1 MRKPDAPAAQTNLNF
16 DAHPRSSLI
25 VALDFDSLNTA
36 LKFARQVADLVG
48 MFKIG
53 SQLFTAAGPAAVKE
67 ISALGPGIFLDLK
80 FHDIPNTVAG
90 AVLSSAAMTGVQLVN
105 VHALGGT
112 AMLHAAAQA
121 VSAGVP
127 MGADRP
133 RLIAVTVLTSMD
145 AKAIREVGIGG
156 PPKTRVV
163 KLAKLAKSAGVDGVV
178 ASVQEARAIRK
189 ACGRDFL
196 IVTPGVRP
204 ATKSES
210 GAAKSA
216 KADDQARTATP
227 TEAIKAGADF
237 LVVGRPITAAP
248 DPRSAAQSI
257 VDEIASAK

>member
-1 MRKPDAPAAQTNLNF
+1 MSF

-25 VALDFDSLNTA
+25 VALDFDSLSSA

-53 SQLFTAAGPAAVKE
+53 SQLFAAAGPQAVRE

-90 AVLSSAAMTGVQLVN
+90 AILSCAAMPGVQLVN
-105 VHALGGT
+105 VHALGGR

-121 VSAGVP
+121 ISAAQP

-133 RLIAVTVLTSMD
+133 RLLAVTILTSMD
-145 AKAIREVGIGG
+145 QKAMREVGLGG
-156 PPKTRVV
+156 TSQGRVL
-163 KLAKLAKSAGVDGVV
+163 KLALLAKKAGVDGVV
-178 ASVQEARAIRK
+178 ASVKEARAIRK

-204 ATKSES
+204 KDKGSATNN
-210 GAAKSA
+210 
-216 KADDQARTATP
+216 DDQARTATP
-227 TEAIKAGADF
+227 SEAIRAGADF
-237 LVVGRPITAAP
+237 LVVGRPILAAS
-248 DPRSAAQSI
+248 DPRAAAQAI
-257 VDEIASAK
+257 VDELTAAK